1 MRAVAE
7 LAKFASASS
16 VVTDGK
22 LNMTSWC
29 ENCPGYISSSR
40 GPASREIAVS
50 IQNFC
55 GAFHQLPK
63 KMEAHARK
71 WLSAKADG
79 VEFLITVVEKLLPQ
93 VSGFIAEKLLASLLL
108 NQDFWKAAC
117 GHPDNFIPVADRNNV
132 EVFQKAAIH
141 ELPQDQLAC
150 LGNMFEVGIRC
161 EQLDTCRAEYS
172 KAALAQN
179 ICSFLVTVYTKAW
192 AAERPSA
199 QELLETVMAME
210 TAVTSLVG
218 TLRKLESC
226 VADEVYV
233 RISNAVSGAII
244 EPLFGEMLV
253 HLESLVAASTRN
265 IPASYENY
273 LIGRNCAKVKQIMFD
288 KETHKGICGNLEAFT
303 RLNTGFERFMADLT
317 SLKMVPNQHLARMK
331 SVARESGSTFSS
343 HFLVWVHEGNPCRR
357 L

>member
-7 LAKFASASS
+7 LAKFAFASS
-16 VVTDGK
+16 AVTDGK

-50 IQNFC
+50 IQNYC
-55 GAFHQLPK
+55 QAFHQLPK

-93 VSGFIAEKLLASLLL
+93 VSGFVAEKLSARLLL

-117 GHPDNFIPVADRNNV
+117 AHPVNFIPVADRNNV

-141 ELPQDQLAC
+141 ELPQNQLAC
-150 LGNMFEVGIRC
+150 LVNMFEVGIRC
-161 EQLDTCRAEYS
+161 EQLDTCRTEYS

-179 ICSFLVTVYTKAW
+179 ISTFLVALYTKAW

-199 QELLETVMAME
+199 QELLETVLAME
-210 TAVTSLVG
+210 TAVTGLVG

-226 VADEVYV
+226 VADEV
-233 RISNAVSGAII
+233 SDSVSGAII
-244 EPLFGEMLV
+244 EPLFGEMPVREL
-253 HLESLVAASTRN
+253 LDWAQLRESEANNVRQRNSQGDLRKQRWSRASTL
-265 IPASYENY
+265 P
-273 LIGRNCAKVKQIMFD
+273 G
-288 KETHKGICGNLEAFT
+288 
-303 RLNTGFERFMADLT
+303 
-317 SLKMVPNQHLARMK
+317 
-331 SVARESGSTFSS
+331 
-343 HFLVWVHEGNPCRR
+343 
-357 L
+357 

>member
-16 VVTDGK
+16 AVADGE
-22 LNMTSWC
+22 LNMKSWC
-29 ENCPGYISSSR
+29 DNCPGYISSSR
-40 GPASREIAVS
+40 GLASREIAVS

-55 GAFHQLPK
+55 QAFHQLPK
-63 KMEAHARK
+63 KMEAPARK
-71 WLSAKADG
+71 WLSGKGDG
-79 VEFLITVVEKLLPQ
+79 LEFLITVVEKLLPQ
-93 VSGFIAEKLLASLLL
+93 VSGFIAEKLLGSLLL

-161 EQLDTCRAEYS
+161 EQLDACRTEYS

-179 ICSFLVTVYTKAW
+179 ISAFMVTLHTKAW

-199 QELLETVMAME
+199 QELLETVVAME
-210 TAVTSLVG
+210 TAVGGLVG
-218 TLRKLESC
+218 TMRKLESSL
-226 VADEVYV
+226 ADELYI
-233 RISNAVSGAII
+233 RISKSVSGAII

-253 HLESLVAASTRN
+253 HFESLVGAAARN
-265 IPASYENY
+265 IPASY
-273 LIGRNCAKVKQIMFD
+273 A
-288 KETHKGICGNLEAFT
+288 T
-303 RLNTGFERFMADLT
+303 RTT
-317 SLKMVPNQHLARMK
+317 
-331 SVARESGSTFSS
+331 
-343 HFLVWVHEGNPCRR
+343 
-357 L
+357 